1 MNYYKK
7 EMGDETGSMNSMEA
21 LRLMDDARRMA
32 RTGYEIPMATQK
44 RMAKYGIEPAMYGNM
59 EEAKN
64 GVELTGKQR
73 RIQKRQ
79 IRNNTK
85 MNNALMDGNMS
96 KYDKFVNRSKK
107 LQQKYSDTMD

>member
-32 RTGYEIPMATQK
+32 STGYEIPMTMQK
-44 RMAKYGIEPAMYGNM
+44 RMAEYGIETARFG
-59 EEAKN
+59 E
-64 GVELTGKQR
+64 ELTGKQR
-73 RIQKRQ
+73 RIQNRQ
-79 IRNNTK
+79 IKNNTK
-85 MNNALMDGNMS
+85 MNNALMDGNMT
-96 KYDKFVNRSKK
+96 KYNKFDERRQK